1 MLLNQD
7 EPLLHFS
14 LSTLLLPRGHPA
26 HPSAVYLNHRC
37 VSFEKE
43 VSVPFT
49 ASFAVQLLSLHPSA
63 SLSRLHLIPSKRFRR
78 EIAELTTHAIEEE
91 FQRRTRPLLSFP
103 SYASL
108 ASRCSVASVASV
120 SSVASEDHPLLWKGA
135 QEPAPSRPAGLLLE
149 LWFARPLTARQAT
162 SDLSPQTSSPLRTVI
177 STNRPLDGPS
187 ARGPAR
193 VSARPSARHRRS
205 MSDPFAQAL
214 PVMSDLSLAYEMDS
228 LKEGEALNFSLPSDA
243 KAPVRT
249 RRLTEEEKEELGKE
263 DPLFVD
269 AEPVDRI
276 VSVSGVSTEVEE
288 VPSEVVVAPLPR
300 ESSDPF
306 ANVPAMLAK
315 LTTEVNVGNGW
326 KRRLVVVAT
335 GLVRVMR
342 TLESNEV
349 KAEANLAEC
358 GEPVLRKAEK
368 VALKCVAEA

>member
-1 MLLNQD
+1 
-7 EPLLHFS
+7 
-14 LSTLLLPRGHPA
+14 
-26 HPSAVYLNHRC
+26 
-37 VSFEKE
+37 
-43 VSVPFT
+43 
-49 ASFAVQLLSLHPSA
+49 
-63 SLSRLHLIPSKRFRR
+63 
-78 EIAELTTHAIEEE
+78 
-91 FQRRTRPLLSFP
+91 
-103 SYASL
+103 
-108 ASRCSVASVASV
+108 
-120 SSVASEDHPLLWKGA
+120 
-135 QEPAPSRPAGLLLE
+135 
-149 LWFARPLTARQAT
+149 
-162 SDLSPQTSSPLRTVI
+162 
-177 STNRPLDGPS
+177 
-187 ARGPAR
+187 
-193 VSARPSARHRRS
+193 
-205 MSDPFAQAL
+205 
-214 PVMSDLSLAYEMDS
+214 MSDLSLAYEMDS

-300 ESSDPF
+300 EFSVPF
-306 ANVPAMLAK
+306 ANVPAILAK
-315 LTTEVNVGNGW
+315 LTTEANVGNGW